1 VLYLSATAKS
11 NAAYMAFKAAKADVH
26 EFGSLDVPMH
36 FRNAPTKLMKDLGYG
51 KNYSYDPDMEAGI
64 DFSQTAFPDA
74 LGEKVYYQPV
84 ERGAEI
90 KIKEKL
96 ASIRALREQSKN
108 NIK

>member
-1 VLYLSATAKS
+1 
-11 NAAYMAFKAAKADVH
+11 
-26 EFGSLDVPMH
+26 
-36 FRNAPTKLMKDLGYG
+36 
-51 KNYSYDPDMEAGI
+51 MEAGI